1 MRVALVIEYISVL
14 SSSAFVYSVVERAR
28 GNIFFRLLHSLVNP
42 QLSVI
47 GIYSDEPSKQAPVLE
62 DPPASRFKSM
72 IKPLPEKKKE

>member
-1 MRVALVIEYISVL
+1 MIEYISVL
-14 SSSAFVYSVVERAR
+14 TASAFVYSIIERAR

-47 GIYSDEPSKQAPVLE
+47 DVYSHEPSKQAPVLE